1 MKAITRHGTGDVR
14 VESVP
19 GSAHQG
25 DAEAVAGG
33 VTVGASVASGWQAA

>member
-19 GSAHQG
+19 DPPIKVMLKPSR
-25 DAEAVAGG
+25 AGLL
-33 VTVGASVASGWQAA
+33 